1 MLPSHATSPCWG
13 SLCDSTYKSTQ
24 ESLKVLLCS
33 MGLKSQME
41 AIQEWG
47 S

>member
-1 MLPSHATSPCWG
+1 MPATSPCWG
-13 SLCDSTYKSTQ
+13 SLCDSTYKSMQ